1 MDEVKSVTPAEDT
14 SNVSV
19 GDVFLEAPEVDENP
33 VKVSVESPE
42 EGQKIE

>member
-19 GDVFLEAPEVDENP
+19 GDVIPEAPVEAPEVA
-33 VKVSVESPE
+33 PE
-42 EGQKIE
+42 EPVV